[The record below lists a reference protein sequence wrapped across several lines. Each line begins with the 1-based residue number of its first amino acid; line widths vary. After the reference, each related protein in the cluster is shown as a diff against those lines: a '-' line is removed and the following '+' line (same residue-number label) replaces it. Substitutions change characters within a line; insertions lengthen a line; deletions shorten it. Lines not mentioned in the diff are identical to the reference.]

1 MDGIKLEAKP
11 IRLYDYEKVVGA
23 VGTEFPKKFSL
34 QNRVTVKNQGDTSAC
49 LACVLASVAEYI
61 WSKEMSEGFN
71 YSMFREEKDKK
82 PGLYFA
88 RALNQAM
95 KIGFVPFDDFG
106 VLQEMPHIREMAK
119 KFPELLEIGQKHKIS
134 GYADLCYSNKAK
146 RDNAIKDALV
156 KGNIGLVAA
165 SYDYFNEGHAIMLTG
180 WDDEQDV
187 YEFQNSWGREFGV
200 DGVAYI
206 PKSEIDEVCAIF
218 TEPIELP
225 FEDVS
230 KDSWYYKSVKNMYM
244 SGLIN
249 GTSENT
255 FEPDRP
261 ITRAEI
267 CAILDRLCSAEEM
280 NNARIFKVINELMRE

>member
-1 MDGIKLEAKP
+1 MDGVRLEARP
-11 IRLYDYEKVVGA
+11 LRLYDYEKVCGA
-23 VGTEFPKKFSL
+23 VETEFPKKFSL

-61 WSKEMSEGFN
+61 WGKEMSEGFN
-71 YSMFREEKDKK
+71 YGMFREDKDKN

-88 RALNQAM
+88 RALNYAT
-95 KIGFVPFDDFG
+95 KLGFVPFDDFG
-106 VLQEMPHIREMAK
+106 ILQEMPEMQELAK
-119 KFPELLEIGQKHKIS
+119 KFPELVEIGKNHKIS
-134 GYADLCYSNKAK
+134 GYADLCYSNKNK
-146 RDNAIKDALV
+146 RDNAIKDALM

-180 WDDEQDV
+180 WDDEQDA
-187 YEFQNSWGREFGV
+187 YEFQNSWGKDFGV

-218 TEPIELP
+218 TEEVKLP
-225 FEDVS
+225 FEDVPEE
-230 KDSWYYKSVKNMYM
+230 SWYYNSVKNMYM

-249 GTSENT
+249 GTSEKT

-267 CAILDRLCSAEEM
+267 CAILDRLCSAEEK
-280 NNARIFKVINELMRE
+280 NNARIFKVLNELK